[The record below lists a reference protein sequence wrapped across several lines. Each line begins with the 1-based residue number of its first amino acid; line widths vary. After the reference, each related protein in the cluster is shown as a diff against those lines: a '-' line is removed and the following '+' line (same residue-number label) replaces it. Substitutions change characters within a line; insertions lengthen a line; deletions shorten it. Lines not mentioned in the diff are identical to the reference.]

1 MRHQQ
6 KADDQTVGCK
16 KWDFIEKEFI
26 NCQGHIRVTLPYRLR
41 DFDGILSYHW
51 GRRPDCL
58 ALKHRNA
65 GTPYFHGC
73 FHVLDSKR
81 AILNQ
86 I

>member
-1 MRHQQ
+1 M
-6 KADDQTVGCK
+6 
-16 KWDFIEKEFI
+16 
-26 NCQGHIRVTLPYRLR
+26 TLPYRLR